1 MGVAPDR
8 AITTEPGRN
17 TAPATLSE
25 RGSSPTP
32 REPSA
37 RTGQH
42 VGHHEVFPPLLVRQT
57 PAMLQP
63 GANPL
68 TVVVSAGLTR

>member
-1 MGVAPDR
+1 MSNSRRTAAAMGVAPDR
-8 AITTEPGRN
+8 AITEPGRN
-17 TAPATLSE
+17 TAPATLAE

-32 REPSA
+32 RGLP
-37 RTGQH
+37 
-42 VGHHEVFPPLLVRQT
+42 PPLLVRQT